1 MLQKMV
7 NLHKN
12 TKLIRTKLSQNH
24 ILSLCKFWIN
34 LQLLLLR
41 TWMMQPAMP
50 LHARIA
56 LQRERTNQGAVFY
69 SQSMHTSDYITN
81 A

>member
-1 MLQKMV
+1 
-7 NLHKN
+7 
-12 TKLIRTKLSQNH
+12 
-24 ILSLCKFWIN
+24 
-34 LQLLLLR
+34 
-41 TWMMQPAMP
+41 MQPATP

-81 A
+81 AWLQSLL